1 MEISDFKET
10 ISSVAESV
18 KNKSSEIFES
28 TKIRFALSDA
38 ESEVSKLM
46 REIGKSVYEAY
57 KNGQEPSETIHENC
71 EAIDAKYKE
80 IEEMRSKLRVYKN
93 VSVCPQCGAEISSES
108 AFCSKCGVKI
118 SE

>member
-10 ISSVAESV
+10 ISNVAESV

-28 TKIRFALSDA
+28 TKIKFALSDA

-46 REIGKSVYEAY
+46 REIGRSVYESY
-57 KNGQEPSETIHENC
+57 KNGQEPPETINENIA
-71 EAIDAKYKE
+71 AIDAKYKE
-80 IEEMRSKLRVYKN
+80 IEEMRSKLRGYKN
-93 VSVCPQCGAEISSES
+93 VSVCPQCGAEINSES
-108 AFCSKCGVKI
+108 VFCSKCGAKL